1 MLDRSDNTEQ
11 RTETTSRSKRKRIPR
26 SKARKPE
33 VEDDS
38 SGDHYCMLHGR
49 GSHTT
54 ENCYQLKA
62 QAKRMKTSSGDG
74 STSSRKPYTTN
85 KSYNRD
91 SGKPQYS
98 KQELNTI
105 VNAMVKKA
113 LRGTNKRKRSVAK
126 TEQELNQF
134 KTLSISGSESE
145 NNENDSDSKS
155 ETSSSSES
163 SSSSD
168 SS

>member
-1 MLDRSDNTEQ
+1 M
-11 RTETTSRSKRKRIPR
+11 PR
-26 SKARKPE
+26 SKIRKSE

-49 GSHTT
+49 GNHTT
-54 ENCYQLKA
+54 ENCYQLKS
-62 QAKRMKTSSGDG
+62 QAKRMKISNHDG
-74 STSSRKPYTTN
+74 KTGSRKQYTTN
-85 KSYNRD
+85 KLYNCD
-91 SGKPQYS
+91 SSKPQYS

-145 NNENDSDSKS
+145 NNEKDCDSKS
-155 ETSSSSES
+155 ETSSHSENSSI
-163 SSSSD
+163 SD